1 MEGKEAG
8 FGAAQTPVISGY
20 DVLRCLGSG
29 AQATVWLVQSHGSP
43 TLLAAKCFMPEDA
56 ISAPVDDSCASG
68 TVPALHNES
77 EITREWRVMANYDH
91 EHLLS
96 MRGVEALEGQWC
108 GGRALLTDYAPG
120 GSLQDLV
127 AARGPLSVGET
138 VTVLTPLGQVL
149 SFLHGNGVIHG
160 DVSPGNVLFTAHGK
174 PVLGDLGFAM
184 LAGQPPPP
192 GSGTPG
198 FYSSFD
204 SGKSAASDVYS
215 MAAVGWFALT
225 GWPPPET
232 KERLPLSLLVPA
244 VPRELAAALE
254 AGLAEDSGQRPTA
267 AAMAQSIFR
276 SARAESLALAESVHP
291 SVLPQLLTRRAQR
304 GPSKRLWRHGG
315 LAQPNHVKHV
325 NRLKQHRL
333 PAGGA
338 VRNAV
343 LQSARP
349 WLWLG
354 TLMAVVGI
362 VAAGWQWTSVRAGVD
377 SPGDPSFASSSASP
391 ADAPPLPEEIHRG
404 LASSQPEVALQA
416 LAWVRNYALSSG
428 QYELM
433 ARVNAVGSP
442 AMVADSAV
450 VHALETSQHSFAG
463 LETGVSHAKVVV
475 SGLIR
480 GGSENP
486 TMSSTVA
493 ATITTTAFVERD
505 AHGSTINLHEQE
517 HQQELVIVLVS
528 VSGRWMI
535 QEINAGPS
543 SRSD

>member
-8 FGAAQTPVISGY
+8 IGAAQTPVISGY

-29 AQATVWLVQSHGSP
+29 AQATVWLVQPHGSP
-43 TLLAAKCFMPEDA
+43 TLLAAKCFMPEGVS
-56 ISAPVDDSCASG
+56 ISAPADDSFESG
-68 TVPALHNES
+68 TGSALHNES

-108 GGRALLTDYAPG
+108 GGRALLTDYAAG

-184 LAGQPPPP
+184 LAGQPPLP

-198 FYSSFD
+198 FFSSFD

-215 MAAVGWFALT
+215 MAALGWFALT

-232 KERLPLSLLVPA
+232 KERLPLSLLVPG
-244 VPRELAAALE
+244 VPGELAAALE
-254 AGLAEDSGQRPTA
+254 AGLAEDAGQRPTA

-304 GPSKRLWRHGG
+304 GPSKRFWRHGG
-315 LAQPNHVKHV
+315 LAKPNHVKDV
-325 NRLKQHRL
+325 NRPRQHRFP
-333 PAGGA
+333 PAGA
-338 VRNAV
+338 VGNAPFRSTR
-343 LQSARP
+343 L

-354 TLMAVVGI
+354 ILMAVAGI
-362 VAAGWQWTSVRAGVD
+362 AAAGWQGSSVPAGVD
-377 SPGDPSFASSSASP
+377 SSGDATFASSSVSP
-391 ADAPPLPEEIHRG
+391 ADARPLPEEIRRG
-404 LASSQPEVALQA
+404 LASTQPEVALPA

-428 QYELM
+428 QFALM
-433 ARVNAVGSP
+433 ASVNAVGSP
-442 AMVADSAV
+442 AMIADSAV
-450 VHALETSQHSFAG
+450 VQALETSQHSFAG
-463 LETGVSHAKVVV
+463 LETGVSQAKVVA

-493 ATITTTAFVERD
+493 ATITTTAFAELD
-505 AHGSTINLHEQE
+505 ARGSTINLHEREQ
-517 HQQELVIVLVS
+517 QQELVIVLVS

-535 QEINAGPS
+535 QEINAGP
-543 SRSD
+543 